1 MNFNFGDNQAGQ
13 PIMKKGLKSKVL
25 KRSIK
30 LDGHKTSITLEE
42 DFWTALKEIA
52 ATQNAGISELVATVD
67 RSRKHANLSSS
78 LRLYVLDYYQQ
89 LARK

>member
-1 MNFNFGDNQAGQ
+1 MNKDR
-13 PIMKKGLKSKVL
+13 KSKVL
-25 KRSIK
+25 KRSIV
-30 LDGHKTSITLEE
+30 LDGRKTSITLEE

-52 ATQNAGISELVATVD
+52 ATQNVRVSELVATVD

-78 LRLYVLDYYQQ
+78 LRLYVLAYYQQ

>member
-1 MNFNFGDNQAGQ
+1 MN
-13 PIMKKGLKSKVL
+13 KGRKSKVL
-25 KRSIK
+25 KRSIV
-30 LDGHKTSITLEE
+30 LDGHKTSISLEE

-67 RSRKHANLSSS
+67 HGRKHANLSSS
-78 LRLYVLDYYQQ
+78 LRLYVLDYYQR

>member
-1 MNFNFGDNQAGQ
+1 
-13 PIMKKGLKSKVL
+13 MKKRRKSKVL
-25 KRSIK
+25 KRSIAF
-30 LDGHKTSITLEE
+30 DGHKTSISLEE

-52 ATQNAGISELVATVD
+52 ATRNARISELVATVD
-67 RSRKHANLSSS
+67 RGRKHANLSSS

>member
-1 MNFNFGDNQAGQ
+1 MNKDR
-13 PIMKKGLKSKVL
+13 KSKVL
-25 KRSIK
+25 KRSIV
-30 LDGHKTSITLEE
+30 LDGRKTSITLEE

-52 ATQNAGISELVATVD
+52 ATQNVRVSELVATVD